1 MDAENARDRLT
12 PAGPNELLTDP
23 RIPPTVGPMNGMAPH
38 PSALTIAKESM
49 AMSKESGS
57 QVFQTVAMVSMVAM
71 ALASL
76 TSAGHVLLRDLNRKY
91 ESERGQGH
99 GRGR

>member
-1 MDAENARDRLT
+1 MYGMT
-12 PAGPNELLTDP
+12 PHTDP
-23 RIPPTVGPMNGMAPH
+23 
-38 PSALTIAKESM
+38 LTIAKESM
-49 AMSKESGS
+49 AMSKETGS

-91 ESERGQGH
+91 DAEKGSV
-99 GRGR
+99 RGR